1 MVDRIL
7 VFQVS
12 FFFID
17 SWQEIDESIIVVDY
31 YIGVIS
37 YIALSFDVLIVNYR
51 GSIGFG
57 QGK

>member
-51 GSIGFG
+51 GSTGFG

>member
-1 MVDRIL
+1 

-51 GSIGFG
+51 GSTGFG